1 MFITRS
7 SRVLS
12 SRHVAY
18 NQLVS
23 CRSRS
28 VFAATT
34 RGASQNLKQ
43 TISCAC
49 SKVCSCELHKYTQA
63 DSEIMNFLKKEI
75 DNEKKAASKVPPSDL
90 FQSKVDGML
99 VKLEREYNAER
110 IVVSFDLNE
119 NTNQDESAVDEDAEE
134 DQQYAENDH
143 EIMGKIVSY
152 PYFTV
157 EITKQ
162 PGKTLKFY
170 CEFNSELGEN
180 FSDHE
185 EENEEIINIINV
197 SVLDSSDKDKTV
209 YCSETENLD
218 SNLYMM
224 LLNMLAERGIDRS
237 FCQWLLEYSTALEQQ
252 HYVRFLEDLQGFV
265 KLQ

>member
-1 MFITRS
+1 
-7 SRVLS
+7 
-12 SRHVAY
+12 
-18 NQLVS
+18 
-23 CRSRS
+23 
-28 VFAATT
+28 
-34 RGASQNLKQ
+34 
-43 TISCAC
+43 
-49 SKVCSCELHKYTQA
+49 
-63 DSEIMNFLKKEI
+63 MNFLKKEI

-157 EITKQ
+157 EIMKQ

-252 HYVRFLEDLQGFV
+252 HYVKFLEDLQGFV